1 MNELNDKINIELI
14 KKALEEYKD
23 GALVEACSHL
33 EEVVQT
39 LHDFINEYSL

>member
-14 KKALEEYKD
+14 EQALEEYKD
-23 GALVEACSHL
+23 GALIEACSHL

-39 LHDFINEYSL
+39 LRDFINDD